1 MRIAYVLPDP
11 VDPGGDPFGHRC
23 IHSDIDTLVIFLTIF
38 LGDESGRA
46 GSVDGRLIPTDACES
61 CESVPTGEGLKDEGS
76 GLEPL
81 DG

>member
-1 MRIAYVLPDP
+1 VLPVP
-11 VDPGGDPFGHRC
+11 VDPGGDPFGHRS
-23 IHSDIDTLVIFLTIF
+23 IHSDIVTLDIFLTIL

-46 GSVDGRLIPTDACES
+46 GSVDCRLIPTDACES
-61 CESVPTGEGLKDEGS
+61 CEAGEGLKDEGS